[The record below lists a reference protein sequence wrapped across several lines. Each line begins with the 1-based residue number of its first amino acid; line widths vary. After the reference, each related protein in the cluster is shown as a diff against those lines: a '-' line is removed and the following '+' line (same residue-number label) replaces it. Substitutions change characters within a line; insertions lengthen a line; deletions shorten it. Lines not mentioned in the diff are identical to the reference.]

1 MVVQALIFLSG
12 RRLRRQKKG
21 QVAFMCNVQPTAH
34 EQPLAWLIST
44 NGFVREAFF
53 DSKYSYCSK
62 VAMWEDGFHDYRMLP
77 LLYELD
83 SRDEWTNPKAWGKA
97 NPGLGK
103 IKSIVTLADQ
113 VEKGKKE
120 IQPSCRPFL
129 TKDFNMPENTSAAA
143 MTYEGRSLTK
153 RLYRWSS

>member
-1 MVVQALIFLSG
+1 MIQEPSA
-12 RRLRRQKKG
+12 R
-21 QVAFMCNVQPTAH
+21 

-62 VAMWEDGFHDYRMLP
+62 VGDVGRWISMITGCSRC
-77 LLYELD
+77 YELD
-83 SRDEWTNPKAWGKA
+83 SRDEWINLKPGEG

-113 VEKGKKE
+113 VEKGKRD
-120 IQPSCRPFL
+120 PTFLPTVL
-129 TKDFNMPENTSAAA
+129 TKDFNMPENTSAGC
-143 MTYEGRSLTK
+143 YDL
-153 RLYRWSS
+153 